1 MIDVTNVSSNTV
13 FDVQIVHRAV
23 LAVLNAHNLEG
34 YEISVLLTD
43 DSRMTELNREYRG
56 INAPTDVLA
65 FPQLEDKGTE
75 LMNLNML
82 GDVVVSL
89 ETAARQAITEKHSL
103 EEEVAFLTVHGML
116 HLLGYDHQ
124 TQAEATVMF
133 DKQDTIL
140 QDLQIDTEKF
150 TISV

>member
-1 MIDVTNVSSNTV
+1 MIDVTNVSGSPA

-23 LAVLNAHNLEG
+23 LATLDAHNLED

-43 DSRMTELNREYRG
+43 DSRMTGLNREYRG
-56 INAPTDVLA
+56 IDAPTDVLA
-65 FPQLEDKGTE
+65 FPQHEGQNTE
-75 LMNLNML
+75 LMNLNVL

-89 ETAARQAITEKHSL
+89 ETAERQAITEKHSL
-103 EEEVAFLTVHGML
+103 EEEVAFLTVHGVL

-124 TQAEATVMF
+124 TQEEATVMF
-133 DKQDTIL
+133 GKQDTIL
-140 QDLQIDTEKF
+140 QDLQIDTEKN